1 MWGKRGKLK
10 SKVREAVELRRNQ
23 SMVRLPV
30 PTEMGKL
37 W

>member
-10 SKVREAVELRRNQ
+10 LKIRETVELRRNQ
-23 SMVRLPV
+23 SMPV